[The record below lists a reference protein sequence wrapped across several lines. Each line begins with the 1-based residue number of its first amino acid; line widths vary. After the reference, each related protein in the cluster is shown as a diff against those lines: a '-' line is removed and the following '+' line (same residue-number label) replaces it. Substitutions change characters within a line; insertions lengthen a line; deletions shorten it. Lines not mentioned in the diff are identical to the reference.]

1 MESNSNFTITDF
13 SVDKTT
19 QELTSVEINGKTFS
33 LEPTPSPTGVS
44 KLYAWTYVDGEYINK
59 SIYTITETPSS
70 DDKVLGIHAAKDA
83 SLGMDTSYLTF
94 PNSIQSVGT
103 NSITYGNKVYERN
116 SEKDI
121 TLVS

>member
-33 LEPTPSPTGVS
+33 LEPAPSPIGVS
-44 KLYAWTYVDGEYINK
+44 KLYAWTYTDGELVNI

-70 DDKVLGIHAAKDA
+70 DDKVIQIYSVSDSSIGSSIQ
-83 SLGMDTSYLTF
+83 YLTYS
-94 PNSIQSVGT
+94 NTIDSVGT
-103 NSITYGNKVYERN
+103 DSITYKNRVYERN

>member
-1 MESNSNFTITDF
+1 MSNSNFTITDF

-33 LEPTPSPTGVS
+33 LEPAPSPTGIS
-44 KLYAWTYVDGEYINK
+44 KLYAWTNGDGENVAV
-59 SIYTITETPSS
+59 SIYTITATPDT
-70 DDKVLGIHAAKDA
+70 DDKVIVIYAESDVTFGINKK
-83 SLGMDTSYLTF
+83 YLTYSA
-94 PNSIQSVGT
+94 SITSVGT
-103 NSITYGNKVYERN
+103 DSITYNNKVYERN